1 MKIKGY
7 LFTGVAKQLNHT
19 YYSIGEHLYAR
30 FYHNLRDGLNKEN
43 FKLSS
48 FVYEV
53 ELDSE
58 DVYTITY
65 YYLEATKFKLV
76 RTVEFREVVE
86 VLDVSSRTRNELN
99 AILSGVSDKAQ
110 IIQQYKKLLSKDYS
124 DLSRVEFYKFI
135 AIISQKHYKLPLI
148 GFSSYGTFR
157 YIRLLEF
164 YNQPHRYALA
174 GEGHSFVVY
183 NKEKFYGSRIF
194 ENLSNCTI
202 NDLLREYDI
211 RVLLQTRKLSQKKF
225 EEYCEYKFKNKDKIY
240 NADECVGAGYKIL
253 PKYKEQFYPYIIY
266 SNPELALD
274 LVGKDLSTKSYQTLL
289 FLRKGYKI
297 RDFDYDNYGNND
309 RGFATI
315 QRTQKIF
322 KNEDYKYI

>member
-1 MKIKGY
+1 MKIKCY
-7 LFTGVAKQLNHT
+7 LFTNMAGQLNHT
-19 YYSIGEHLYAR
+19 YYSMGNYRNIR
-30 FYHNLRDGLNKEN
+30 FYYNLSEGLNREEIKIAP
-43 FKLSS
+43 

-58 DVYTITY
+58 DVCTITS

-76 RTVEFREVVE
+76 RAVEFREVVE
-86 VLDVSSRTRNELN
+86 VLDVSSRTQNELN
-99 AILSGVSDKAQ
+99 AILRCVSDKAQ

-148 GFSSYGTFR
+148 EFSCFR
-157 YIRLLEF
+157 AFKYVRLLEF

-174 GEGHSFVVY
+174 GRGYSFVAY

-194 ENLSNCTI
+194 ENLSDCTI
-202 NDLLREYDI
+202 NDLLREHDI

-240 NADECVGAGYKIL
+240 NADECVGAGYEIL

-266 SNPELALD
+266 SNPELTLD
-274 LVGKDLSTKSYQTLL
+274 LVKKGLSNNDYQTLL
-289 FLRKGYKI
+289 LLRKGYKI
-297 RDFDYDNYGNND
+297 RDFDYDNSY
-309 RGFATI
+309 RCFATT
-315 QRTQKIF
+315 QRAQKIF

>member
-30 FYHNLRDGLNKEN
+30 FYHNLEDGLNKES
-43 FKLSS
+43 FEWSP

-76 RTVEFREVVE
+76 RAVEFREVVE

-124 DLSRVEFYKFI
+124 DLSRIEFYKFI

-148 GFSSYGTFR
+148 EFSCFR
-157 YIRLLEF
+157 AFKYVRLLEF

-174 GEGHSFVVY
+174 GKGYSFAAY
-183 NKEKFYGSRIF
+183 NKEKFCGSRIF
-194 ENLSNCTI
+194 ENLSDCTI
-202 NDLLREYDI
+202 NDLLREHDI

-253 PKYKEQFYPYIIY
+253 PKYKKHFYPYLIY
-266 SNPELALD
+266 SDPEMALELLNKRNLTRTEVIYFYEKNYKIGD
-274 LVGKDLSTKSYQTLL
+274 YNYSNDKVRETKS
-289 FLRKGYKI
+289 
-297 RDFDYDNYGNND
+297 
-309 RGFATI
+309 
-315 QRTQKIF
+315 IF
-322 KNEDYKYI
+322 VKEDDYKCIEVAT

>member
-1 MKIKGY
+1 MKIKCY
-7 LFTGVAKQLNHT
+7 LFTSIAKQENHT
-19 YYSIGEHLYAR
+19 YYSIGENRNAR
-30 FYHNLRDGLNKEN
+30 FYHNLEDGLNKES
-43 FKLSS
+43 FEWSP

-99 AILSGVSDKAQ
+99 AILSGVSNKAQ

-124 DLSRVEFYKFI
+124 DLSRIEFYKFI

-148 GFSSYGTFR
+148 EFSCFR
-157 YIRLLEF
+157 AFKYVRLLEF

-174 GEGHSFVVY
+174 GEGYSFVAY
-183 NKEKFYGSRIF
+183 NKEKFCGSRIF
-194 ENLSNCTI
+194 ENLSDCTI
-202 NDLLREYDI
+202 NDLLREHNI

-240 NADECVGAGYKIL
+240 NADECVGAGYEIL

-274 LVGKDLSTKSYQTLL
+274 LVKKGLSTNNYQTLL
-289 FLRKGYKI
+289 LLRKGYKI
-297 RDFDYDNYGNND
+297 RDFDYDNND
-309 RGFATI
+309 GVFATT
-315 QRTQKIF
+315 QKAQKIF
-322 KNEDYKYI
+322 MKNEYKYI

>member
-1 MKIKGY
+1 MKIKCY

-30 FYHNLRDGLNKEN
+30 FYHNLEDGLNKES
-43 FKLSS
+43 FEWSP

-76 RTVEFREVVE
+76 RAVEFREVVE

-124 DLSRVEFYKFI
+124 DLSRIEFYKFI

-148 GFSSYGTFR
+148 EFSCFR
-157 YIRLLEF
+157 AFKYVRLLEF

-174 GEGHSFVVY
+174 GEGYSFVAY
-183 NKEKFYGSRIF
+183 NKEKFCGSRIF
-194 ENLSNCTI
+194 ENLSDCTI

-240 NADECVGAGYKIL
+240 NADECVGAGYEIL

-274 LVGKDLSTKSYQTLL
+274 LVKKGLSTNNYQTLL
-289 FLRKGYKI
+289 LLRKGYKI
-297 RDFDYDNYGNND
+297 RDFDYDNND
-309 RGFATI
+309 RVFATT
-315 QRTQKIF
+315 QKAQKIF
-322 KNEDYKYI
+322 MKNEYKYI

>member
-19 YYSIGEHLYAR
+19 YYSIGKHLYAR

-148 GFSSYGTFR
+148 EFSCFR
-157 YIRLLEF
+157 AFKYVRLLEF

-174 GEGHSFVVY
+174 GKGYSFVAY

-194 ENLSNCTI
+194 ENLSDCTI
-202 NDLLREYDI
+202 NDLLREHDI

-240 NADECVGAGYKIL
+240 NADECVGAGYEIL

-274 LVGKDLSTKSYQTLL
+274 LVKKGLSTNNYQTLL
-289 FLRKGYKI
+289 LLRKGYKI
-297 RDFDYDNYGNND
+297 RDFDYDNND
-309 RGFATI
+309 RVFATT
-315 QRTQKIF
+315 QKAQKIF
-322 KNEDYKYI
+322 MKNEYKYI

>member
-30 FYHNLRDGLNKEN
+30 FYHNLEDGLNKES
-43 FKLSS
+43 FEWSP

-53 ELDSE
+53 ELGSE

-76 RTVEFREVVE
+76 RTVEFSEIVK
-86 VLDVSSRTRNELN
+86 VLDISSRTRNELN
-99 AILSGVSDKAQ
+99 AILNGTADRNK

-124 DLSRVEFYKFI
+124 DLSKVEFYRLV
-135 AIISQKHYKLPLI
+135 AIVSQKYYKLPLI

-157 YIRLLEF
+157 YIRVLEF

-174 GEGHSFVVY
+174 GDGYSFVVY

-225 EEYCEYKFKNKDKIY
+225 EEYCEYMLEEKGRIPH
-240 NADECVGAGYKIL
+240 ADECVGAGYKIL
-253 PKYKEQFYPYIIY
+253 TKYKEQFYPYTIY

-274 LVGKDLSTKSYQTLL
+274 LVPDDVTVRSYTSLL
-289 FLRKGYKI
+289 LLKAGYKI
-297 RDFDYDNYGNND
+297 KGLDYSIDRDCVLVQE
-309 RGFATI
+309 AK
-315 QRTQKIF
+315 KIF
-322 KNEDYKYI
+322 MKNDYKYI

>member
-7 LFTGVAKQLNHT
+7 LFTGIAKQLNHT
-19 YYSIGEHLYAR
+19 YYSLGEHLYAR
-30 FYHNLRDGLNKEN
+30 FYHNLEDGLNKES
-43 FKLSS
+43 FEWSL

-76 RTVEFREVVE
+76 RIVEFSEIVK
-86 VLDVSSRTRNELN
+86 VLDLSSRTRNELN
-99 AILSGVSDKAQ
+99 AILNGTADRNK
-110 IIQQYKKLLSKDYS
+110 IIQQYKKLLTKDYS

-135 AIISQKHYKLPLI
+135 AIVSQKHYKLSLI

-157 YIRLLEF
+157 YIRVLEF

-194 ENLSNCTI
+194 ESLSNCTI

-225 EEYCEYKFKNKDKIY
+225 EEYCEYKLKNKDKIY

-274 LVGKDLSTKSYQTLL
+274 LVPNDVTVRSYTSLL
-289 FLRKGYKI
+289 LLKAGYKI
-297 RDFDYDNYGNND
+297 KGLDYSIDRDCVLVQE
-309 RGFATI
+309 AK
-315 QRTQKIF
+315 KIF
-322 KNEDYKYI
+322 MKNDYKYI

>member
-7 LFTGVAKQLNHT
+7 LFTDVAKQLNHT

-30 FYHNLRDGLNKEN
+30 FYHNLEDGLNKES
-43 FKLSS
+43 FEWSP

-53 ELDSE
+53 ELGSE

-76 RTVEFREVVE
+76 RTVEFSEIVK
-86 VLDVSSRTRNELN
+86 VLDISSRTRNELN
-99 AILSGVSDKAQ
+99 AILNGTADRNK

-124 DLSRVEFYKFI
+124 DLSKVEFYRLV
-135 AIISQKHYKLPLI
+135 AIVSQKYYKLPLI
-148 GFSSYGTFR
+148 GFSSCETFR
-157 YIRLLEF
+157 YIRVLEF

-174 GEGHSFVVY
+174 GEGYSFVVY

-202 NDLLREYDI
+202 NDLLREHDI

-240 NADECVGAGYKIL
+240 NADECVGAGYEIL

-274 LVGKDLSTKSYQTLL
+274 LVPNDVTVRSYTSLL
-289 FLRKGYKI
+289 LLKAGYKI
-297 RDFDYDNYGNND
+297 KGLDYSIDRDCVLVQD
-309 RGFATI
+309 AK
-315 QRTQKIF
+315 KIF
-322 KNEDYKYI
+322 MKNDYKYI

>member
-148 GFSSYGTFR
+148 EFSCFR
-157 YIRLLEF
+157 AFKYVRLLEF

-174 GEGHSFVVY
+174 GRGYSFVAY

-194 ENLSNCTI
+194 ENLSDCTI
-202 NDLLREYDI
+202 NDLLREHDI

-240 NADECVGAGYKIL
+240 NADECVGAGYEIL

-274 LVGKDLSTKSYQTLL
+274 LVKKGLSTNDYQTLL
-289 FLRKGYKI
+289 LLRKGYKI
-297 RDFDYDNYGNND
+297 RDFDYDNNY
-309 RGFATI
+309 RVFATT
-315 QRTQKIF
+315 QKAQKIF
-322 KNEDYKYI
+322 MKNEYKYI

>member
-30 FYHNLRDGLNKEN
+30 FYHNLEDGLNKES
-43 FKLSS
+43 FEWSP

-53 ELDSE
+53 ELGSE

-76 RTVEFREVVE
+76 RTVEFSEIVK
-86 VLDVSSRTRNELN
+86 VLDISSRTRNELN
-99 AILSGVSDKAQ
+99 AILNGTADRNK

-124 DLSRVEFYKFI
+124 DLSKVEFYRLV
-135 AIISQKHYKLPLI
+135 AIVSQKYYKLPLI

-157 YIRLLEF
+157 YIRVLEF

-174 GEGHSFVVY
+174 GDGYSFVVY

-225 EEYCEYKFKNKDKIY
+225 EEYCEYMFTEERTIFY
-240 NADECVGAGYKIL
+240 PSHAVAAGYKIL
-253 PKYKEQFYPYIIY
+253 PKYKKHFYPYLIY
-266 SNPELALD
+266 SDPELAIEIFD
-274 LVGKDLSTKSYQTLL
+274 GSNYTVTEFNYFYKKN
-289 FLRKGYKI
+289 YKI
-297 RDFDYDNYGNND
+297 SS
-309 RGFATI
+309 ATDKYVFPNSNI
-315 QRTQKIF
+315 KNIKEIF
-322 KNEDYKYI
+322 VKEDKYKYI

>member
-30 FYHNLRDGLNKEN
+30 FYHNLRDGLNKES
-43 FKLSS
+43 FERSP

-53 ELDSE
+53 ELGSE

-76 RTVEFREVVE
+76 RTVEFSEIVK
-86 VLDVSSRTRNELN
+86 VLDISSRTRNELN
-99 AILSGVSDKAQ
+99 AILSGTADRNK

-124 DLSRVEFYKFI
+124 DLSKVGFYKLI
-135 AIISQKHYKLPLI
+135 AIVSQKYYKLPLI

-157 YIRLLEF
+157 HIRVLEF

-240 NADECVGAGYKIL
+240 NADECVGAGYEIL

-274 LVGKDLSTKSYQTLL
+274 LIKKGLSTNNYQILL
-289 FLRKGYKI
+289 LLRKGYKI
-297 RDFDYDNYGNND
+297 RDFDYDNND
-309 RGFATI
+309 RVFAT
-315 QRTQKIF
+315 TQKAQQIF
-322 KNEDYKYI
+322 MKNEYKYI

>member
-1 MKIKGY
+1 MKIKCY
-7 LFTGVAKQLNHT
+7 LFTGIAKQENHT
-19 YYSIGEHLYAR
+19 YYSMGNYRNIR
-30 FYHNLRDGLNKEN
+30 FYYNLSEGLNREEIKIAP
-43 FKLSS
+43 

-58 DVYTITY
+58 DICTITS

-76 RTVEFREVVE
+76 RVVEFRKVVE
-86 VLDVSSRTRNELN
+86 VLDVSSKTRNELN
-99 AILSGVSDKAQ
+99 AILRCESDKAQ

-148 GFSSYGTFR
+148 EFSCFR
-157 YIRLLEF
+157 AFKYVRLLEF

-174 GEGHSFVVY
+174 GRGYSFVAY

-194 ENLSNCTI
+194 ENLSDCTI
-202 NDLLREYDI
+202 NDLLREHDI

-240 NADECVGAGYKIL
+240 NADECVGAGYEIL

-274 LVGKDLSTKSYQTLL
+274 LVKKGLSNNDYQTLL
-289 FLRKGYKI
+289 LLRKGYKI
-297 RDFDYDNYGNND
+297 RDFDYDNSY
-309 RGFATI
+309 RCFATT
-315 QRTQKIF
+315 QRAQKIF

>member
-148 GFSSYGTFR
+148 EFSCFR
-157 YIRLLEF
+157 AFKYVRLLEF

-174 GEGHSFVVY
+174 GKGYSFVAY

-194 ENLSNCTI
+194 ENLSDCTI
-202 NDLLREYDI
+202 NDLLREHDI

-240 NADECVGAGYKIL
+240 NADECVGAGYEIL

-274 LVGKDLSTKSYQTLL
+274 LVKKGLSTNNYQTLL
-289 FLRKGYKI
+289 LLRKGYKI
-297 RDFDYDNYGNND
+297 RGFDYDNND
-309 RGFATI
+309 RVFATT
-315 QRTQKIF
+315 QKAQKIF
-322 KNEDYKYI
+322 MKNEYKYI